1 MDGVGARTMLIKKK
15 KTPFRGW
22 TAFLAARKVIPKLL
36 ENKKWKDTANI
47 KAKAQISKK
56 KKKALTRYSV
66 GSAPLNSVRTS
77 LLKGEHSSNH
87 PPPRMR
93 IKGHAADLINHTFL
107 LTATKKK
114 RRKWKPTLRLLSFH
128 YLCFPLYTSLTA
140 LTLCFRRGKKKKVV
154 FFFSFFL
161 LLRFQIITFFL
172 KVVLSNKSSGVM
184 VN

>member
-15 KTPFRGW
+15 KNTVSLLDSLSSCQESHSKAP
-22 TAFLAARKVIPKLL
+22 RKQEMKRYS
-36 ENKKWKDTANI
+36 KHKGKGANL
-47 KAKAQISKK
+47 KK

-87 PPPRMR
+87 PPPPRMR

-114 RRKWKPTLRLLSFH
+114 KGGNESRHCGSFRS
-128 YLCFPLYTSLTA
+128 T
-140 LTLCFRRGKKKKVV
+140 
-154 FFFSFFL
+154 
-161 LLRFQIITFFL
+161 TF
-172 KVVLSNKSSGVM
+172 VSRYIHR
-184 VN
+184 